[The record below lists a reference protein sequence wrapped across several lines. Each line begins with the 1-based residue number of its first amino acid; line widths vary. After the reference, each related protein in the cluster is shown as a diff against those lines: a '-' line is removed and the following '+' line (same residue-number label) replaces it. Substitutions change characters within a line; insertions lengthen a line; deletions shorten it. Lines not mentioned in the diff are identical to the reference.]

1 MALVFGAML
10 DTSMLTICLL
20 LRVVMVTLSLLNTVP
35 LAWMLRRE
43 SVWFSPCD
51 VPARGL

>member
-1 MALVFGAML
+1 MVGA
-10 DTSMLTICLL
+10 TWVRSMVTILL
-20 LRVVMVTLSLLNTVP
+20 LLPKAVMVTLSLLWMVP